1 MTLRVRLW
9 VKLADLLY
17 ELGLDALGR
26 ACIRRAAQVI
36 ERGR

>member
-1 MTLRVRLW
+1 MSLQVRLLIT
-9 VKLADLLY
+9 LADWLY
-17 ELGLDALGR
+17 ELGWEDLGR